1 MTWIQEHREHLGMTR
16 GEFAREITV
25 KMGRGKMR
33 VPEALIY
40 ILEVHPHPYTHPKLM
55 QIIAH
60 ACGATKA
67 QRDQFIAKQHRDLP
81 YRETSPVLTVEKAHP
96 WRRSPGAT
104 TEKAVKSAGQ
114 HARVRKCLQNCR
126 AVVLINCRGDVV
138 SRVESLDRAAE
149 ALGVGVDTAGER
161 CRGKVVVEFSRTR
174 HLTCRYADEWDAMTE
189 TERREMM
196 ARVVER
202 SGNYIWA
209 AREVVVI
216 DEHGNER
223 GRYGSTYIAA
233 DAEFVSQ
240 RTVVY
245 HCRRKARKE
254 FQGWIDV
261 TFRYADE
268 WDAMTE
274 AERLKDV
281 GAG

>member
-1 MTWIQEHREHLGMTR
+1 MTWIEEYRRSVGMTR
-16 GEFAREITV
+16 GQFARAITARL
-25 KMGRGKMR
+25 GRGKLK
-33 VPEALIY
+33 VPETLIY

-67 QRDQFIAKQHRDLP
+67 QRDQFIAKQHRDIP

-96 WRRSPGAT
+96 WRKTPGPT
-104 TEKAVKSAGQ
+104 TQKAAKSAAQ
-114 HARVRKCLQNCR
+114 HVRKCLANCR
-126 AVVLINCRGDVV
+126 AVVLVNSKGNVV
-138 SRVESLDRAAE
+138 SRVESVDRAAE
-149 ALGVGVDTAGER
+149 ALGVGVDTASDR
-161 CRGKVVVEFSRTR
+161 CRGKVVVEFSKTR

-189 TERREMM
+189 TERREMI
-196 ARVVER
+196 ARAVER
-202 SGNYIWA
+202 AGNFIWN

-216 DEHGNER
+216 DEQGNER
-223 GRYGSTYIAA
+223 GRYGSTYLAA

>member
-1 MTWIQEHREHLGMTR
+1 MTWIEEYRRSVGMTR
-16 GEFAREITV
+16 GQFARAITARL
-25 KMGRGKMR
+25 GRGQLR
-33 VPEALIY
+33 VSETLIY
-40 ILEVHPHPYTHPKLM
+40 ILEVHQHPYTHPRLM

-81 YRETSPVLTVEKAHP
+81 YRETAAAVTAKEAHP
-96 WRRSPGAT
+96 WRSFPGAT
-104 TEKAVKSAGQ
+104 TQKAVKSAAQ
-114 HARVRKCLQNCR
+114 HVRKCLANCR

-189 TERREMM
+189 TERREMI
-196 ARVVER
+196 ARAVER
-202 SGNYIWA
+202 SGNFIWA

-245 HCRRKARKE
+245 HCRRKAKNE
-254 FQGWIDV
+254 FHGQLDV

-268 WDAMTE
+268 WDAMTPE
-274 AERLKDV
+274 QRLKDV
-281 GAG
+281 GVG